1 MKRYS
6 IHSVAELLGISAD
19 AIRLY
24 EKEGLVSPIRDESN
38 GYRYYEN
45 EQIHRIMGIYLYRQ
59 LNVGLSEIKRLFK
72 VDNFDG
78 LEAEF
83 DRLIQSNEAQIEQF
97 RQNGEKLRFMKQHIE
112 NVHRGIDRY
121 EVRELP
127 ARYVVF
133 ANDTGRVRYTEIK
146 EIFNHPAFS
155 YGNMCYHIMNDGER
169 YRADSLQFVVREP
182 MLNIS
187 PLKGVKD
194 KLTRCESEKCLYTIK
209 SFDEKDVDIEWN
221 FLSMFEYAR
230 EHGMQCSGDVYA
242 FYIYSLMSGED
253 IKDYYEIYIPL
264 SGENVSY
271 ENA

>member
-38 GYRYYEN
+38 GYRYYGN

-59 LNVGLSEIKRLFK
+59 INVGLSEIKRLFG
-72 VDNFDG
+72 VDSFEG
-78 LEAEF
+78 IEAEF
-83 DRLIQSNEAQIEQF
+83 DRLIQNNEAQMEQLK
-97 RQNGEKLRFMKQHIE
+97 QKGEKLRFMKQHID

-121 EVRELP
+121 EVKELP

-133 ANDTGRVRYTEIK
+133 ANETGRVKYGEIK

-155 YGNMCYHIMNDGER
+155 YGNMCYHIIKDGEG

-187 PLKGVKD
+187 PLNGVKD
-194 KLTRCESEKCLYTIK
+194 KLKKYESAECLYTIK
-209 SFDEKDVDIEWN
+209 SFDEKVVDIEWN

-230 EHGMQCSGDVYA
+230 EQGWECEGNVYA

-253 IKDYYEIYIPL
+253 IRDYYEIYIPL
-264 SGENVSY
+264 CKK
-271 ENA
+271 